1 MGPCA
6 KQTVT
11 CTLISLDGERF
22 VGTNACMNPQA
33 VCPREPGEG
42 YEKCHSICAQLG
54 HAEEQAL
61 HRAGSKAFGARA
73 YVEGHTWCCQSCQIK
88 LFEHGVEAL
97 TIGAP
102 PYAGCGQ

>member
-11 CTLISLDGERF
+11 CTIITSEGERF
-22 VGTNACMNPQA
+22 VGTNSCANPQI
-33 VCPREPGEG
+33 VCPRLPGEG
-42 YEKCHSICAQLG
+42 YEKCHSICDQRG

-61 HRAGSKAFGARA
+61 RAAGAKAKGAWA
-73 YVEGHTWCCQSCQIK
+73 YIEGHTWACQNCQMA
-88 LFEHGVEAL
+88 LFAEGLLCL

-102 PYAGCGQ
+102 PSDH